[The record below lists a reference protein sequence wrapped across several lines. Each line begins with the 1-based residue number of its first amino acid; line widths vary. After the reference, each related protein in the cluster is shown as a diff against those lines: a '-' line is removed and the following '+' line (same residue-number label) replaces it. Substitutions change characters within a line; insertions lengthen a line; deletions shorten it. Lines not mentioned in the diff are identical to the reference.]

1 MMQLQLHPH
10 PRAPAPTA
18 PAPLAAGEFEA
29 GVHDARCHPAHRDRW
44 AHRLFGGR
52 VVCLQC
58 AKATLGAGAAGAPW
72 GSKADEFRGEHR
84 KLVVL
89 DGLGRLLAEE
99 PAFAAFAVRDHPRL
113 SAALVLG
120 ALGSAGTGP
129 HAPAVAAGAL
139 GLAELAGEAPGGGPL
154 RRELAQGAWREL
166 LELAGEGAALP
177 EPLLGLLADLR
188 GDPGFKDAAD
198 AAAGEAGSHLLLAL
212 GTVIAAPDASAAG
225 KASAAGILG
234 AVLGPRETVAGSVS
248 AWHR

>member
-1 MMQLQLHPH
+1 MMMQLQLHPH

-29 GVHDARCHPAHRDRW
+29 GVHDARCHPAHGDRW

-58 AKATLGAGAAGAPW
+58 AKATLAAGAPW
-72 GSKADEFRGEHR
+72 GSTADEFRGQHR

-113 SAALVLG
+113 SAALVLA

-139 GLAELAGEAPGGGPL
+139 GLAELAGEAPSGGPL